1 VNAVTQARSVHFE
14 PLGCYDIGARD
25 AITVGM
31 SEQIRSERIKKEPGH
46 ADVEQR
52 ERGDVRQQQQPP
64 KSAPERAQ
72 APTDG
77 PSEVNRNPSSPWLG
91 GG

>member
-1 VNAVTQARSVHFE
+1 MAENVKR
-14 PLGCYDIGARD
+14 
-25 AITVGM
+25 
-31 SEQIRSERIKKEPGH
+31 EPGRT
-46 ADVEQR
+46 DVEQR

-64 KSAPERAQ
+64 KAAPEKAQ

-77 PSEVNRNPSSPWLG
+77 PTDTNRNPSSPWLG